1 MAEIA
6 YWEAI
11 RRAHDEELQNDPM
24 VIAMGEDIGIAG
36 GTYKATLGLFDKYGP
51 ERIIDTPISENSY
64 TGIGIG
70 ASMAG
75 MRPIIEI
82 MSINFALLAL
92 DTLINAAAKIRYM
105 SGGRA
110 QCPIVMRTPG
120 GTAHQLAAQHSARL
134 ARLFMSTS
142 GLRVVT
148 PRGPLDAY
156 GMLKSAVRCNDPVI
170 IIEHES
176 MYNLKEEVP
185 DGEIFRPLEGAEI
198 VREGEDIT
206 LIGYNFSVHLC
217 LEAARRL
224 EENDGISAEV
234 IDLRALKPIDRETI
248 RRSVEK
254 THRIVIAEEDEA
266 PVGVG
271 SEIMAGVMEDCFFA
285 LDSQPIRIHASDTPV
300 PYNAKMEK
308 AAIPDADDVYE
319 GALKALGKT

>member
-11 RRAHDEELQNDPM
+11 RRAHDEEMANDPL
-24 VIAMGEDIGIAG
+24 VIAMGEDIGVAG
-36 GTYKATLGLFDKYGP
+36 GTYKATYGLYDKYGP

-70 ASMAG
+70 ASMVG

-105 SGGRA
+105 SGGQL

-134 ARLFMSTS
+134 ARMFMSTS

-156 GMLKSAVRCNDPVI
+156 GMLKSAVRSNDPVI
-170 IIEHES
+170 IIEHEQ
-176 MYNLKEEVP
+176 MYNLKEEIP
-185 DGEIFRPLEGAEI
+185 DEEFFRPLEGAEI
-198 VREGEDIT
+198 VREGSDIT
-206 LIGYNFSVHLC
+206 LIGYNYSVHLC
-217 LEAARRL
+217 MEAAKRLEA
-224 EENDGISAEV
+224 DGISAEV
-234 IDLRALKPIDRETI
+234 LDLRALKPLDRQSI
-248 RRSVEK
+248 RKSVEK
-254 THRIVIAEEDEA
+254 THRVLIAEEDEA

-271 SEIMAGVMEDCFFA
+271 AEIISVINEECFYA
-285 LDSQPIRIHASDTPV
+285 LDAQPVRIHAADVPV
-300 PYNAKMEK
+300 PYNAKLEK
-308 AAIPDADDVYE
+308 AAIPSADDVYQ
-319 GALKALGKT
+319 GALKVMGKI

>member
-1 MAEIA
+1 MVEIA

-11 RRAHDEELQNDPM
+11 RRAHDEEMANNPL
-24 VIAMGEDIGIAG
+24 VITMGEDIGVAG
-36 GTYKATLGLFDKYGP
+36 GTYKATFGLYDKYGA
-51 ERIIDTPISENSY
+51 ERVIDTPISENSY

-105 SGGRA
+105 SGGRVS
-110 QCPIVMRTPG
+110 CPIVMRTPG

-134 ARLFMSTS
+134 ARMFMSTS

-148 PRGPLDAY
+148 PRGPLDAC

-170 IIEHES
+170 VIEHER

-185 DGEIFRPLEGAEI
+185 EEEFFRPLEGAEI
-198 VREGEDIT
+198 VREGTDIT

-224 EENDGISAEV
+224 EGDGINAEV
-234 IDLRALKPIDRETI
+234 LDLRALKPLDRETI

-254 THRIVIAEEDEA
+254 THRFLVAEEDEA
-266 PVGVG
+266 AVGVG
-271 SEIMAGVMEDCFFA
+271 AEIMAVITEDCFYA
-285 LDSQPIRIHASDTPV
+285 LDAQPVRIHAADVPV
-300 PYNAKMEK
+300 PYNRTLEL
-308 AAIPDADDVYE
+308 AAIPSADDVYQ
-319 GALKALGKT
+319 GALKVLGKI

>member
-11 RRAHDEELQNDPM
+11 RRAHDEEMANNKL
-24 VIAMGEDIGIAG
+24 VIAMGEDIGVAG
-36 GTYKATLGLFDKYGP
+36 GTYKATSGLFEKYG
-51 ERIIDTPISENSY
+51 EQRIIDTPISENSY

-70 ASMAG
+70 ASMTG

-105 SGGRA
+105 SGGRV

-134 ARLFMSTS
+134 ARMFMSTS

-148 PRGPLDAY
+148 PRGPLDAC

-170 IIEHES
+170 IIEHER

-185 DGEIFRPLEGAEI
+185 DEEFFRPLEGAEI
-198 VREGEDIT
+198 VRQGSDIT

-217 LEAARRL
+217 LEAAKRL
-224 EENDGISAEV
+224 ETDGVSAEV
-234 IDLRALKPIDRETI
+234 LDLRALKPLDREAI

-254 THRIVIAEEDEA
+254 THRVLIAEEDEA

-271 SEIMAGVMEDCFFA
+271 AEIMATVLEDCFYA
-285 LDSQPIRIHASDTPV
+285 LDSQPVRVHAADVPV
-300 PYNAKMEK
+300 PYNHKLEQ
-308 AAIPDADDVYE
+308 AAIPDVDDVYQ
-319 GALKALGKT
+319 GALKALGKI

>member
-1 MAEIA
+1 M

-11 RRAHDEELQNDPM
+11 RRAHDEELANDPN
-24 VIAMGEDIGIAG
+24 VIVMGEDVGLVG
-36 GTYKATLGLFDKYGP
+36 GTYKATLGLYQKYGP
-51 ERIIDTPISENSY
+51 ERVIDTPISENSF

-70 ASMAG
+70 AAMAG
-75 MRPIIEI
+75 LRPIVEI

-92 DTLINAAAKIRYM
+92 DTIINAAAKIRYM
-105 SGGRA
+105 SGGRC
-110 QCPIVMRTPG
+110 QVPIVIRTPG

-170 IIEHES
+170 LIEHER
-176 MYNLKEEVP
+176 MYNFREEVP
-185 DGEIFRPLEGAEI
+185 DHEFFRPLEGAEI
-198 VREGEDIT
+198 VRRGTDIT
-206 LIGYNFSVHLC
+206 LIGYNWSLHLC
-217 LEAARRL
+217 LEAAKRL
-224 EENDGISAEV
+224 EKDGISAEV

-254 THRIVIAEEDEA
+254 THRVLIAEEDEA

-271 SEIMAGVMEDCFFA
+271 AEIMATVIEECFFA
-285 LDSQPIRIHASDTPV
+285 LDAQPVRVHAADVPV
-300 PYNAKMEK
+300 PYAENLEK
-308 AAIPDADDVYE
+308 AAIPDVEDVYR
-319 GALKALGKT
+319 GALKVMGRI

>member
-11 RRAHDEELQNDPM
+11 RRAHDEEMANDPL
-24 VIAMGEDIGIAG
+24 VIAMGEDIGVAG
-36 GTYKATLGLFDKYGP
+36 GTYKATSGLFDKYGP
-51 ERIIDTPISENSY
+51 QRIIDTPISENSY

-70 ASMAG
+70 ASMVG

-105 SGGRA
+105 SGGRV

-134 ARLFMSTS
+134 ARMFMSTS

-148 PRGPLDAY
+148 PRGPIDAY

-170 IIEHES
+170 VIEHEQ
-176 MYNLKEEVP
+176 MYNLKEEMP
-185 DGEIFRPLEGAEI
+185 DEEFFRPLEGAEI
-198 VREGEDIT
+198 VRQGEDIT
-206 LIGYNFSVHLC
+206 LIGYNYSVHLC
-217 LEAARRL
+217 LQAAQRL
-224 EENDGISAEV
+224 ESDGVSAEV
-234 IDLRALKPIDRETI
+234 LDLRSLKPLDRETI

-254 THRIVIAEEDEA
+254 THRFLIAEEDEA
-266 PVGVG
+266 AVGVG
-271 SEIMAGVMEDCFFA
+271 SEIISVISEDCFYA
-285 LDSQPIRIHASDTPV
+285 LDAQPVRIHAADVPV
-300 PYNAKMEK
+300 PYNHRLEK
-308 AAIPDADDVYE
+308 AAIPSADDVYE
-319 GALKALGKT
+319 GALKVLGKI

>member
-11 RRAHDEELQNDPM
+11 QRAHDEEMTNDPL
-24 VIAMGEDIGIAG
+24 VIAMGEDIGVAG
-36 GTYKATLGLFDKYGP
+36 GTYKATSGLFDKYGP
-51 ERIIDTPISENSY
+51 ERIVDCPISENSY

-70 ASMAG
+70 ASMIG

-92 DTLINAAAKIRYM
+92 DTLVNAAAKIRYM
-105 SGGRA
+105 SGGRVS
-110 QCPIVMRTPG
+110 CPIVMRTPG

-134 ARLFMSTS
+134 ARMFMSTS

-170 IIEHES
+170 IIEHER
-176 MYNLKEEVP
+176 MYNLKEDIP
-185 DGEIFRPLEGAEI
+185 DEEFFRPLEGAEV
-198 VREGEDIT
+198 VRTGEDIT

-217 LEAARRL
+217 LEAAKKL
-224 EENDGISAEV
+224 EADGVSAEV
-234 IDLRALKPIDRETI
+234 VDLRSLKPIDRETI

-254 THRIVIAEEDEA
+254 THRVLVAEEDEA

-271 SEIMAGVMEDCFFA
+271 SEIITGIMEDCFFA
-285 LDSQPIRIHASDTPV
+285 LDSQPVRIHAADVPV
-300 PYNAKMEK
+300 PYNHKLEQ
-308 AAIPDADDVYE
+308 AAIPDVDDVYQ
-319 GALKALGKT
+319 GALKALGKI

>member
-1 MAEIA
+1 MAELA

-11 RRAHDEELQNDPM
+11 QRAHDEEMANDKM
-24 VIAMGEDIGIAG
+24 VIAMGEDIGVVG
-36 GTYKATLGLFDKYGP
+36 GTYKATMGLYEKYG
-51 ERIIDTPISENSY
+51 EKRVIDCPISENSY

-70 ASMAG
+70 ASMVG

-110 QCPIVMRTPG
+110 TCPIVMRTPG

-134 ARLFMSTS
+134 ARMFMSTS

-170 IIEHES
+170 IIEHER
-176 MYNLKEEVP
+176 MYNMKEDIP
-185 DGEIFRPLEGAEI
+185 DEEFFRPLEGAEI
-198 VREGEDIT
+198 VRDGTDIT
-206 LIGYNFSVHLC
+206 LIGYNYSVHLC
-217 LEAARRL
+217 LEAAKKL
-224 EENDGISAEV
+224 QADGINAEV
-234 IDLRALKPIDRETI
+234 LDLRSLKPIDRDAI

-254 THRIVIAEEDEA
+254 THRVLIAEEDEA
-266 PVGVG
+266 AVGVG
-271 SEIMAGVMEDCFFA
+271 SEIMAIITEDCFYA
-285 LDSQPIRIHASDTPV
+285 LDSQPVRVYAADVPV
-300 PYNAKMEK
+300 PYNHTLEQ
-308 AAIPDADDVYE
+308 AAIPDANDVYQ
-319 GALKALGKT
+319 GALKALGKI

>member
-1 MAEIA
+1 MAELA

-11 RRAHDEELQNDPM
+11 QRAHDEEMANDHM
-24 VIAMGEDIGIAG
+24 VIAMGEDIGVVG
-36 GTYKATLGLFDKYGP
+36 GTYKATMGLYEKYGSD
-51 ERIIDTPISENSY
+51 RVMDCPISENSY

-70 ASMAG
+70 ASMTG
-75 MRPIIEI
+75 VRPIIEI

-92 DTLINAAAKIRYM
+92 DTLVNAAAKIRYM

-110 QCPIVMRTPG
+110 HCPIVMRTPG

-134 ARLFMSTS
+134 ARMFMSTS

-170 IIEHES
+170 IIEHER
-176 MYNLKEEVP
+176 MYAMKEEIP
-185 DGEIFRPLEGAEI
+185 DEEFFRPLEGAEV

-206 LIGYNFSVHLC
+206 LIGYNYSVNLC
-217 LEAARRL
+217 MEAAQKLEA
-224 EENDGISAEV
+224 DGVSAEV
-234 IDLRALKPIDRETI
+234 IDLRVLKPIDRETI

-254 THRIVIAEEDEA
+254 THRVVIAEEDEA

-271 SEIMAGVMEDCFFA
+271 SEIITGILEDCFFA
-285 LDSQPIRIHASDTPV
+285 LDSQPVRVHAADVPV
-300 PYNAKMEK
+300 PFNYNLEA
-308 AAIPDADDVYE
+308 AAIPDAEDVYQ

>member
-1 MAEIA
+1 MA
-6 YWEAI
+6 
-11 RRAHDEELQNDPM
+11 NDPL
-24 VIAMGEDIGIAG
+24 VIAMGEDIGVAG
-36 GTYKATLGLFDKYGP
+36 GTYKATSGLYEKYGH

-70 ASMAG
+70 ASMVG

-92 DTLINAAAKIRYM
+92 DTLVNAAAKIRYM
-105 SGGRA
+105 SGGRV

-134 ARLFMSTS
+134 ARMFMSTS

-170 IIEHES
+170 VIEHER
-176 MYNLKEEVP
+176 MYNIKEEIP
-185 DGEIFRPLEGAEI
+185 DHEFFRPLEGAEV
-198 VREGEDIT
+198 VRQGEDIT

-217 LEAARRL
+217 LEAAKRL
-224 EENDGISAEV
+224 EADGVSAEV
-234 IDLRALKPIDRETI
+234 IDLRVLKPIDRETI

-254 THRIVIAEEDEA
+254 THRVLIAEEDEA

-271 SEIMAGVMEDCFFA
+271 AEIITGIMEDCFFA
-285 LDSQPIRIHASDTPV
+285 LDSQPVRIHAADVPV
-300 PYNAKMEK
+300 PYNHKLEK
-308 AAIPDADDVYE
+308 EAIPDVDDVYQ
-319 GALKALGKT
+319 GALKVLGKI

>member
-11 RRAHDEELQNDPM
+11 RRAHDEEMANDRM
-24 VIAMGEDIGIAG
+24 VIAMGEDIGVAG
-36 GTYKATLGLFDKYGP
+36 GTYKATLGLYDKYGE
-51 ERIIDTPISENSY
+51 ERVIDTPISENSY

-70 ASMAG
+70 ASMVG

-92 DTLINAAAKIRYM
+92 DTLVNAAAKIRYM

-134 ARLFMSTS
+134 ARMFMSTS

-148 PRGPLDAY
+148 PRGPIDAY

-170 IIEHES
+170 IIEHEQ

-185 DGEIFRPLEGAEI
+185 DEEFFRPLEGAEI
-198 VREGEDIT
+198 VREGSDIT
-206 LIGYNFSVHLC
+206 LVGYNFSVHLC
-217 LEAARRL
+217 LEAAKRL
-224 EENDGISAEV
+224 EADGINAEV
-234 IDLRALKPIDRETI
+234 LDLRSLKPLDRETI
-248 RRSVEK
+248 RKSVEK
-254 THRIVIAEEDEA
+254 THRVLIAEEDEA

-271 SEIMAGVMEDCFFA
+271 AEIMALINEDCFFA
-285 LDSQPIRIHASDTPV
+285 LDAQPVRIHAADVPV
-300 PYNAKMEK
+300 PYNARLEK
-308 AAIPDADDVYE
+308 AAIPSAEDVYQ
-319 GALKALGKT
+319 GALKVMGKI

>member
-1 MAEIA
+1 MAELA

-11 RRAHDEELQNDPM
+11 RRAHDEELARDPN
-24 VIAMGEDIGIAG
+24 VIVMGEDVGLVG
-36 GTYKATLGLFDKYGP
+36 GTYKATSGLYQKYG
-51 ERIIDTPISENSY
+51 EKRVIDTPISENSF

-110 QCPIVMRTPG
+110 TCPIVMRTPG

-134 ARLFMSTS
+134 ARVFMSTS

-148 PRGPLDAY
+148 PRGPLDAC

-170 IIEHES
+170 VIEHER
-176 MYNLKEEVP
+176 MYNLKEEIP
-185 DGEIFRPLEGAEI
+185 DHEYFRPLEGAEI
-198 VREGEDIT
+198 VRRGTDIT
-206 LIGYNFSVHLC
+206 LIGYNLSLHMC
-217 LEAARRL
+217 LETAKRL
-224 EENDGISAEV
+224 EQDGVSAEV
-234 IDLRALKPIDRETI
+234 IDLRALKPLDRETI

-254 THRIVIAEEDEA
+254 THRVVIAEEDEA
-266 PVGVG
+266 AVGVG
-271 SEIMAGVMEDCFFA
+271 AEIMATVIEECFFA
-285 LDSQPIRIHASDTPV
+285 LDAQPVRIHAADVPV
-300 PYNAKMEK
+300 PYAENLEK
-308 AAIPDADDVYE
+308 VAIPNADDVYKA
-319 GALKALGKT
+319 ALKVMGRI

>member
-11 RRAHDEELQNDPM
+11 RRAHDEEMANDPM
-24 VIAMGEDIGIAG
+24 VIAMGEDIGVAG
-36 GTYKATLGLFDKYGP
+36 GTYKATLGLYDKYGE
-51 ERIIDTPISENSY
+51 ERVIDTPISENSY

-70 ASMAG
+70 ASMVG

-92 DTLINAAAKIRYM
+92 DTLVNAAAKIRYM

-134 ARLFMSTS
+134 ARMFMSTS

-170 IIEHES
+170 IIEHEQ

-185 DGEIFRPLEGAEI
+185 DEEFFRPLEG
-198 VREGEDIT
+198 
-206 LIGYNFSVHLC
+206 
-217 LEAARRL
+217 
-224 EENDGISAEV
+224 
-234 IDLRALKPIDRETI
+234 
-248 RRSVEK
+248 
-254 THRIVIAEEDEA
+254 
-266 PVGVG
+266 
-271 SEIMAGVMEDCFFA
+271 
-285 LDSQPIRIHASDTPV
+285 
-300 PYNAKMEK
+300 
-308 AAIPDADDVYE
+308 
-319 GALKALGKT
+319 

>member
-1 MAEIA
+1 MAETA

-11 RRAHDEELQNDPM
+11 QRAHDEEMDNDTR
-24 VIAMGEDIGIAG
+24 VIVLGEDIGVAG
-36 GTYKATLGLFDKYGP
+36 GTYKATYGLYEKYG
-51 ERIIDTPISENSY
+51 EKRVIDTPISENSY

-105 SGGRA
+105 SGGRV

-134 ARLFMSTS
+134 ARMFMSTS

-148 PRGPLDAY
+148 PRGPLDAC

-170 IIEHES
+170 VIEHER
-176 MYNLKEEVP
+176 MYNLKENIP
-185 DGEIFRPLEGAEI
+185 DEEFFRPLEGAEVI
-198 VREGEDIT
+198 RQGSDIT
-206 LIGYNFSVHLC
+206 LIGYNFSVYLC
-217 LEAARRL
+217 LETAQRL
-224 EENDGISAEV
+224 EKEGISAEV
-234 IDLRALKPIDRETI
+234 IDLRVLKPLDRETI

-254 THRIVIAEEDEA
+254 THKFLVAEEDEA
-266 PVGVG
+266 AVGVG
-271 SEIMAGVMEDCFFA
+271 AEIMAVITEDCFYA
-285 LDSQPIRIHASDTPV
+285 LDAQPVRIYAADVPV
-300 PYNAKMEK
+300 PYNHTLEQ
-308 AAIPDADDVYE
+308 AAIPDVDDVYH
-319 GALKALGKT
+319 GALKVLGKL

>member
-11 RRAHDEELQNDPM
+11 RRAHDEELAHDRM
-24 VIAMGEDIGIAG
+24 VIAMGEDIGVAG
-36 GTYKATLGLFDKYGP
+36 GTYKATSGLYQKYGA

-105 SGGRA
+105 SGGRVS
-110 QCPIVMRTPG
+110 CPIVMRTPG

-134 ARLFMSTS
+134 ARMFMSTP

-176 MYNLKEEVP
+176 MYNMRGEVP
-185 DGEIFRPLEGAEI
+185 DTETFRPLEGAEI
-198 VREGEDIT
+198 VRVGTDVT
-206 LIGYNFSVHLC
+206 LIGYNYSVHLC
-217 LEAARRL
+217 LAAAAKL
-224 EENDGISAEV
+224 AAMGISAEV
-234 IDLRALKPIDRETI
+234 LDLRALRPIDRDTI

-254 THRIVIAEEDEA
+254 THKAVIAEEDEA
-266 PVGVG
+266 TVGVG
-271 SEIMAGVMEDCFFA
+271 SEIISVIMEECFFA
-285 LDSQPIRIHASDTPV
+285 LDAQRVRVHAADVPV
-300 PYNAKMEK
+300 PYNHELEK
-308 AAIPDADDVYE
+308 AAIPNADDVLAA
-319 GALKALGKT
+319 ALKVLGRV